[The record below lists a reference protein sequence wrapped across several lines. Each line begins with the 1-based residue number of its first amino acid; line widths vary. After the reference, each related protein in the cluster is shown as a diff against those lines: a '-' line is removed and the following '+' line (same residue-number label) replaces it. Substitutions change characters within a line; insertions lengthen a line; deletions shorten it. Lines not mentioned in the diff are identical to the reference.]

1 MVQSM
6 KHNMAGVVL
15 KEKLQKI
22 KLKVKERS
30 AK

>member
-1 MVQSM
+1 M

-22 KLKVKERS
+22 KLKVKERL
-30 AK
+30 AE